1 MAKEKHSSDFLPLA
15 PHTWSMNLPELHVE
29 HRKETR
35 RKLNCAPF
43 AVQFSSTHC
52 PRHQDVKIKN
62 HLQRKTRTTRMG
74 FEPTRAKHNGL
85 AVHRLNHSATSSYVG
100 QILPHALISHPGV
113 FRDPLQPFLNT
124 DLIKLRERGDG
135 QKGAFVFLSACRRQ
149 EPRHPS
155 PFCSQVRSQ
164 FPLPDSGAREPR
176 SQDALSPGGR
186 AVTQKRGC
194 RSPGT
199 QQARW
204 RAVSSVCKAR
214 GEDRGCSN
222 SSRGA
227 GGELARRRPA
237 QAARWAGLRAG
248 LGSPRLASAALG
260 RLR

>member
-1 MAKEKHSSDFLPLA
+1 MEKEKYSSDFLPLA
-15 PHTWSMNLPELHVE
+15 PHTLGTNLPELHVE
-29 HRKETR
+29 QTQKGD
-35 RKLNCAPF
+35 LNCVPSP
-43 AVQFSSTHC
+43 VQFSSSHC
-52 PRHQDVKIKN
+52 PRHQGVKIKN

-85 AVHRLNHSATSSYVG
+85 AVHRLNHSATSSHVG
-100 QILPHALISHPGV
+100 QSSTCTYLSSRSLPG
-113 FRDPLQPFLNT
+113 PLQPFLNT
-124 DLIKLRERGDG
+124 DLIKLRGRSGG
-135 QKGAFVFLSACRRQ
+135 QKRAFVLLSAWHSQ
-149 EPRHPS
+149 EPRHLS

-186 AVTQKRGC
+186 ALTQRTGC

-214 GEDRGCSN
+214 GADRGCSN
-222 SSRGA
+222 SSWGA

-237 QAARWAGLRAG
+237 RAAGWAGLREG